1 MFIGQNCMED
11 SKLVPIENISN
22 FQIEDH
28 QNQLQGN
35 YVCHTHN

>member
-1 MFIGQNCMED
+1 MYGQNCMEG

-35 YVCHTHN
+35 IYDTPII